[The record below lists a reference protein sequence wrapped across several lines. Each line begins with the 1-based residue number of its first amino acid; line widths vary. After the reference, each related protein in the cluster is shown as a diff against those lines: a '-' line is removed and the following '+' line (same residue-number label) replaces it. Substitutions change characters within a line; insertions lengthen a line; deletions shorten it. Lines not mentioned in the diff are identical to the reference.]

1 MRVLLVTATETEA
14 GIIRK
19 FFVPDK
25 KTDSYIA
32 GNKSVDLLV
41 TGVGA
46 VATAWALTRWFSTES
61 RPDLAINAGIAGSF
75 MDDIK
80 TGDVVMPVLDC
91 FADSGI
97 ETASG
102 FLALYES
109 GLQDPWTYPF
119 TNGKISAVNRYVEQ
133 AALKFRPVTAIT
145 VNTVTGTAATA
156 RKLFLKYYPDIE
168 TMEGAAFFYV
178 CSMEKVPYMAL
189 RAVSNK
195 VGPRNRG
202 KWDIKLALDNLSVAL
217 KDILTT
223 IN

>member
-1 MRVLLVTATETEA
+1 MRILLVTATEAEA
-14 GIIRK
+14 GIIAK
-19 FFVPDK
+19 FTRPVK
-25 KTDSYIA
+25 KPHLYVA
-32 GNKSVDLLV
+32 GDTSIDLLV

-46 VATAWALTRWFSTES
+46 VATAWSLTKWFNTES
-61 RPDLAINAGIAGSF
+61 LPDLAINAGIAGSF
-75 MDDIK
+75 IKEIK
-80 TGDVVMPVLDC
+80 TGDVVMPVMDC

-97 ETASG
+97 ETAAG
-102 FLALYES
+102 FQTLYES
-109 GLQDPWTYPF
+109 GLHDPWIYPF
-119 TNGKISAVNRYVEQ
+119 TDGKISAVNRYVEQ
-133 AALKFRPVTAIT
+133 FALKIRPVTAIT

-178 CSMEKVPYMAL
+178 CSMEKVPFMAL

-202 KWDIKLALDNLSVAL
+202 RWNIKLALDNLSAAL